1 MAARVQRALY
11 LAFYLFL
18 LCCALYAAP
27 LDVVYGVQRSAIP
40 YQLDY
45 EEGNILNAGLRIIQG
60 LTPYPDPHVFPNAL
74 NPYGP
79 LPYLAVALV
88 VKLAGVSFLWP
99 RLLVV
104 TSVFAI
110 AFLIAFLVH
119 DEAREMAAPSDT
131 PGAPGNDASWWTW
144 LVAAAFAAL
153 FPSMPLVQDWMPLL
167 RVDLPGLALALA
179 GLLALKRMPQRP
191 WHAALLMTL
200 AVFVKYTL
208 IAAPLAALLWLL
220 ARRDRRALLTFAATG
235 AGVGVVLLGLTQL
248 WSGGHF
254 AFHMLGTHADPFS
267 FAVYRQKLSDFAVAH
282 FWFMLLAAIYVF
294 TALLRRSLPL
304 PALYWLLCLGTVM
317 TAGKRGSGGNHFLE
331 LVAATLI
338 CAALGVV
345 ALRTRVRWAA
355 VAIPATLAAVAL
367 VGPFVLSAGPYND
380 PANHVRGCGDLYTVV
395 KDYPGRNILSEN
407 VGAVLLAGK
416 PVFISNPFIYRYLV
430 TYRGWSDA
438 AILERVRQRQFDLLV
453 LSGDLRDARM
463 RGSDRWSPQ
472 VIEAM
477 AANYRPVAKF
487 NCLEGRVVM
496 APIGP
501 PEGASDSNKQL
512 R

>member
-1 MAARVQRALY
+1 MPARVQRALY

-18 LCCALYAAP
+18 LCCAMYAVP

-45 EEGNILNAGLRIIQG
+45 EEGNILNAGLRIIHG
-60 LTPYPDPHVFPNAL
+60 LTPYPDPHAFPNAL

-104 TSVFAI
+104 ASVFAI
-110 AFLIAFLVH
+110 AFLIAFLVRA
-119 DEAREMAAPSDT
+119 EAREMAMAAHGGT
-131 PGAPGNDASWWTW
+131 PTAPGDETTWWTW

-167 RVDLPGLALALA
+167 RVDLPGLALALG
-179 GLLALKRMPQRP
+179 GLLTLKRLPQRP
-191 WHAALLMTL
+191 WLAALLMTL

-220 ARRDRRALLTFAATG
+220 TRRDRRALVTFAATG
-235 AGVGVVLLGLTQL
+235 AGVGLVLLGLTQL
-248 WSGGHF
+248 WSGGYF
-254 AFHMLGTHADPFS
+254 VFHMLGTHADPFS
-267 FAVYRQKLSDFAVAH
+267 FVVFRGKLLDFVIAH
-282 FWFMLLAAIYVF
+282 FWFMLLAAIYVV
-294 TALLRRSLPL
+294 TAALWRSLPL

-331 LVAATLI
+331 LVAASLI

-345 ALRTRVRWAA
+345 TLRTRVRWAPL
-355 VAIPATLAAVAL
+355 AIAATFAAVAL
-367 VGPFVLSAGPYND
+367 LGPFVLTAGPYND
-380 PANHVRGCGDLYTVV
+380 PANHVHGCGDLYTVV
-395 KDYPGRNILSEN
+395 KNSPAQNILSEN
-407 VGAVLLAGK
+407 VGALLLAGK
-416 PVFISNPFIYRYLV
+416 PVFISNPFIYRFLV
-430 TYRGWSDA
+430 TFRGWSDA
-438 AILERVRQRQFDLLV
+438 PILERVQQRQFDLLV
-453 LSGDLRDARM
+453 LSGDLRDAKL

-472 VIEAM
+472 VIDAM
-477 AANYRPVAKF
+477 GENYRPVAKF

-496 APIGP
+496 APVGP
-501 PEGASDSNKQL
+501 PAGAAGQ
-512 R
+512 

>member
-18 LCCALYAAP
+18 LCCAFYAVP

-45 EEGNILNAGLRIIQG
+45 EEGNILNAGLRINHG
-60 LTPYPDPHVFPNAL
+60 LTPYPDPHAFPNAL

-104 TSVFAI
+104 ASVFGI
-110 AFLIAFLVH
+110 AFLIAFLVRN
-119 DEAREMAAPSDT
+119 EARGMATAAAGGALGAPSNE
-131 PGAPGNDASWWTW
+131 AFWWTW

-153 FPSMPLVQDWMPLL
+153 FPTMPLVQDWMPLL

-179 GLLALKRMPQRP
+179 GLLALKRMPQWP
-191 WHAALLMTL
+191 WQAAILMTL
-200 AVFVKYTL
+200 AIFVKYTL
-208 IAAPLAALLWLL
+208 IAAPLAAMLWLL
-220 ARRDRRALLTFAATG
+220 SRRDRRALLTFAATG
-235 AGVGVVLLGLTQL
+235 AGVGLVLLGLTQM
-248 WSGGHF
+248 WSSGHF
-254 AFHMLGTHADPFS
+254 VFHMLGTHADPFS
-267 FAVYRQKLSDFAVAH
+267 FAVYRGKLFDFVVAH
-282 FWFMLLAAIYVF
+282 FWFMLLAAIYVV
-294 TALLRRSLPL
+294 AAALRRSLPL

-331 LVAATLI
+331 LIAATLI

-345 ALRTRVRWAA
+345 TLRTHVSWAPL
-355 VAIPATLAAVAL
+355 AIAATFAAVAL
-367 VGPFVLSAGPYND
+367 LGPFALSASPYND

-395 KDYPGRNILSEN
+395 RDYPGQNVLSEN
-407 VGAVLLAGK
+407 VGALLLAGK

-453 LSGDLRDARM
+453 LSGDLRDARLH
-463 RGSDRWSPQ
+463 GSDRWSPQ

-477 AANYRPVAKF
+477 AENYRPVAKF

-496 APIGP
+496 APNGP
-501 PEGASDSNKQL
+501 SGAGQ
-512 R
+512 